1 MSPHEQRQWGKGDN
15 MQDKGKFIF
24 VTGSAR
30 SGKSF
35 FAEKLAVKLGGKVSY
50 IATCV
55 PGDEEMRIRV
65 AQHQARRPAE
75 WLTVEEAFDPARVIK
90 ELDQPGHVFL
100 LDCMTLLVSN
110 LLLRTD
116 MPLDEEQILARIS
129 ELARVSSESMASVI
143 IVSNEVGG
151 GIVPADSLSRS
162 YRDILGWANQ
172 VLASYADEAYITIA
186 GIPVE
191 LKALTKGI

>member
-1 MSPHEQRQWGKGDN
+1 MLPVFPEMK
-15 MQDKGKFIF
+15 KC
-24 VTGSAR
+24 A
-30 SGKSF
+30 SGLPS
-35 FAEKLAVKLGGKVSY
+35 
-50 IATCV
+50 I
-55 PGDEEMRIRV
+55 
-65 AQHQARRPAE
+65 RPAE

-129 ELARVSSESMASVI
+129 ELARVSSESAATVI
-143 IVSNEVGG
+143 VVSNEVGG

-162 YRDILGWANQ
+162 YRDILGRANQ

>member
-1 MSPHEQRQWGKGDN
+1 
-15 MQDKGKFIF
+15 
-24 VTGSAR
+24 
-30 SGKSF
+30 
-35 FAEKLAVKLGGKVSY
+35 
-50 IATCV
+50 
-55 PGDEEMRIRV
+55 
-65 AQHQARRPAE
+65 
-75 WLTVEEAFDPARVIK
+75 
-90 ELDQPGHVFL
+90 
-100 LDCMTLLVSN
+100 MTLLVSN

-129 ELARVSSESMASVI
+129 ELARVSSESAATVI
-143 IVSNEVGG
+143 VVSNEVGG

-162 YRDILGWANQ
+162 YRDILGRANQ